1 MSNCPDHCSE
11 CRCVHCGQKWL
22 ADRAAER
29 IRKEL
34 ADEWLLLLDEPE
46 KASSTTTNIHH
57 CLECHAPL
65 KAGGPKCIG
74 CLGWMVQSTS
84 SVRTETTKATSPT
97 VGQNLFEL
105 YKAACDIPWEPRK
118 LRPRRFT
125 VEPFVIRKTLY

>member
-11 CRCVHCGQKWL
+11 CRCIKCGQKWL
-22 ADRAAER
+22 ADRAADR
-29 IRKEL
+29 IREEF
-34 ADEWLLLLDEPE
+34 ADEWLLSGS
-46 KASSTTTNIHH
+46 K
-57 CLECHAPL
+57 
-65 KAGGPKCIG
+65 
-74 CLGWMVQSTS
+74 VQMESTS
-84 SVRTETTKATSPT
+84 RPP